1 MSGRLR
7 PAHSRAEIV
16 NCYRKPHGCTICE
29 NKASKNKATEIQ
41 SCGTYEGYNS
51 DDLPACPPDVVAY
64 VPHDIMNGYRNPH
77 TVAELK
83 RKASDAERRYCARW
97 LKFCQQE
104 LIEAAKL
111 AVTSSAAST
120 YLLDNEQVKTFP
132 RDHRAK
138 SKSTERKAVVRTG
151 S

>member
-1 MSGRLR
+1 M
-7 PAHSRAEIV
+7 I
-16 NCYRKPHGCTICE
+16 YD
-29 NKASKNKATEIQ
+29 
-41 SCGTYEGYNS
+41 S

-64 VPHDIMNGYRNPH
+64 VPHDIMSSYSNPH

-83 RKASDAERRYCARW
+83 RKALDAERRYCARW

-111 AVTSSAAST
+111 AVTSSAASA

-132 RDHRAK
+132 RDHRAAN
-138 SKSTERKAVVRTG
+138 KSTERKAVVNKE

>member
-1 MSGRLR
+1 MAVRF
-7 PAHSRAEIV
+7 A
-16 NCYRKPHGCTICE
+16 K
-29 NKASKNKATEIQ
+29 NKASKNKAIGIQ
-41 SCGTYEGYNS
+41 SCGTYLIDDS

-64 VPHDIMNGYRNPH
+64 VPHDIISSYSNPH

-83 RKASDAERRYCARW
+83 RKALDAELRYCVRW

-111 AVTSSAAST
+111 VVTSSAASA